1 MKRYLKIEFQ
11 ELSNEQT
18 ELLVAELSNSGFEG
32 FEEVENGLN
41 AFIPETDFN
50 EMLLKEITEK
60 RGVSFSK
67 TVIEETNWNEVW
79 ESNFNP
85 VVVDDFVIIRADFH
99 EPITGVEHEIIIT
112 PKMSFGTGHHAT
124 TNMMIQQM
132 REVDFAGKVVFD
144 FGTGTGILAILA
156 EKLGAEKILAVDND
170 DWSISNTEENLG
182 RNSCKKV
189 ELIKADNAESAEQ
202 FDIILANINK
212 NVIIENFSLLV
223 ERLSRDGILLLSGLL
238 DQDEPD
244 ILQIAAEHS
253 LNFIKKKEQN
263 KWISLRFNY

>member
-1 MKRYLKIEFQ
+1 MKRYIKIEFHDLFNDQ
-11 ELSNEQT
+11 I
-18 ELLVAELSNSGFEG
+18 ELLIAELSNSGFEG
-32 FEEVENGLN
+32 FEEIDNSLS
-41 AFIPETDFN
+41 AFIPESDFN

-60 RGVSFSK
+60 RNVSFSK

-132 REVDFAGKVVFD
+132 REVDFTGKVVFD

-156 EKLGAEKILAVDND
+156 EKLGAERIVAVDND

-182 RNSCKKV
+182 RNKCKKV
-189 ELIKADNAESAEQ
+189 ELIKADNAENAEQ

-212 NVIIENFSLLV
+212 NVIVDNFSLLV

-253 LNFIKKKEQN
+253 LNFMKKAELD
-263 KWISLRFNY
+263 KWVSLRFSY